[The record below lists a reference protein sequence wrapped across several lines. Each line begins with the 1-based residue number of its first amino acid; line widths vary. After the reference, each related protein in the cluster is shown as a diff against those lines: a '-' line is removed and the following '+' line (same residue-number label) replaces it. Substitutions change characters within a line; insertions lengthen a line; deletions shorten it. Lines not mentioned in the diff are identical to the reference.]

1 MSSRNRRVANLE
13 AADPFASAEPA
24 TNPSLREVDEAIF
37 GSLNLP
43 DLQHLTATGMLIT
56 NIRPH
61 PAQPRRVLPSS
72 IRKIWNGNVEQLGD
86 VFDQWADAVAD
97 ERGRDFDV
105 REYLNQITLP
115 DEFEADRDHPEPR
128 GALELSF
135 LDLLELAISI
145 KHQGLMNPI
154 TVASQGKLYTVETG
168 ERRWFAYH
176 LLYHYTGD
184 KKFTTIPARIVPQ
197 VDVWRQA
204 TENTARQNLNAIGR
218 ARQLAILI
226 MDLLKTEQDMQF
238 APMSQFD
245 HEQGYYAQVQD
256 GMDMR
261 IPRNSADKLLAAT
274 GFKTKEQLRQ
284 HRALLRLPV
293 RVWELADDLNWP
305 ERVIRDMLSEARGDE
320 DKLYRLALQRAAE
333 DGYNVS
339 TGTVSHDPD
348 NKTRKRKPLKNT
360 GPNSAAYYTEF
371 VKLLGKA
378 GPGKPNE
385 TQAALERLV
394 ELQNWL
400 YEQQDQ
406 LQRYLSDK

>member
-1 MSSRNRRVANLE
+1 MSSRNRR
-13 AADPFASAEPA
+13 AADLAAIDQFADTESASS
-24 TNPSLREVDEAIF
+24 PSLRQIDEGIF

-43 DLQHLTATGMLIT
+43 EVQHLTATGMLIT

-61 PAQPRRVLPSS
+61 PAQPRRVLPTR
-72 IRKIWNGNVEQLGD
+72 IRQMWIDTNNDVTQLGD
-86 VFDQWADAVAD
+86 IFDLWAKEVAQ
-97 ERGRDFDV
+97 ERGRPFDV
-105 REYLNQITLP
+105 RQYLNHITLP
-115 DEFEADRDHPEPR
+115 EEFEAELDHAEPR
-128 GALELSF
+128 GLLELSF

-154 TVASQGKLYTVETG
+154 TVATQGKVHILETG

-176 LLYHYTGD
+176 LLYHYTRD
-184 KKFTTIPARIVPQ
+184 KKFEMIPARIVPQ

-204 TENTARQNLNAIGR
+204 TENTARQNLNAVGR

-226 MDLLKTEQDMQF
+226 MDLLKTEQDAQF
-238 APMSQFD
+238 ASMSQFD

-305 ERVIRDMLSEARGDE
+305 ERVIRDMMTDARGDE
-320 DKLYRLALQRAAE
+320 DKL
-333 DGYNVS
+333 
-339 TGTVSHDPD
+339 
-348 NKTRKRKPLKNT
+348 
-360 GPNSAAYYTEF
+360 
-371 VKLLGKA
+371 
-378 GPGKPNE
+378 
-385 TQAALERLV
+385 
-394 ELQNWL
+394 
-400 YEQQDQ
+400 
-406 LQRYLSDK
+406 

>member
-1 MSSRNRRVANLE
+1 MSSRNRRANLE
-13 AADPFASAEPA
+13 AIDQFGDAEPA
-24 TNPSLREVDEAIF
+24 MSPSLRDVDEAIF

-43 DLQHLTATGMLIT
+43 ELQHLTATSMSIA

-61 PAQPRRVLPSS
+61 LAQPRRVLPTR
-72 IRKIWNGNVEQLGD
+72 IRREWTGDVAQLGD
-86 VFDQWADAVAD
+86 VFDVWAEEVAQ
-97 ERGRDFDV
+97 ERGRVFDV
-105 REYLNQITLP
+105 RMYLNHVMLP
-115 DEFEADRDHPEPR
+115 DEFEAQEDHAAPHGP
-128 GALELSF
+128 LEASF

-145 KHQGLMNPI
+145 KDQGLMNPI
-154 TVASQGKLYTVETG
+154 TVAAQGKIYTVETG

-184 KKFTTIPARIVPQ
+184 KKFATIPARIVPQ

-204 TENTARQNLNAIGR
+204 TENTARQNLNAVGR

-226 MDLLKTEQDMQF
+226 MDLLKTEREAQF
-238 APMSQFD
+238 SAVSEFQ
-245 HEQGYYAQVQD
+245 HEQGYYAQVED

-305 ERVIRDMLSEARGDE
+305 ERVMRDMTYEAQGDE
-320 DKLYRLALQRAAE
+320 DKLIRLALQRAQE
-333 DGYNVS
+333 EGYNVT
-339 TGTVSHDPD
+339 TGTLSPD
-348 NKTRKRKPLKNT
+348 TNNKSRKRKPIKNT
-360 GPNSAAYYTEF
+360 GPNSAVYYAEF

-378 GPGKPNE
+378 GHGKPNE
-385 TQAALERLV
+385 TQAALERLI
-394 ELQNWL
+394 ELQHWL
-400 YEQQDQ
+400 EEQQNQ
-406 LQRYLSDK
+406 LQRFLGSK